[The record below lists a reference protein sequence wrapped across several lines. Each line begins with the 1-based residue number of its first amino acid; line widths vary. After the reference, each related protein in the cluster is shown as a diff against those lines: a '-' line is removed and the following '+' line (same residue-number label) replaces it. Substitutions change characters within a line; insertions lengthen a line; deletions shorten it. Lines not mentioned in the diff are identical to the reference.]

1 MGKISAQRC
10 ERGGQR
16 GGNGGRVHTKTT
28 RHGWHTKTPDSIAA
42 RRLGVRGY
50 RDTVFQTGYRAI
62 LKDLP
67 LITTTNT
74 PDLGRLTSSL
84 VDFVVADFKVMNNFF
99 YYTIRKDKECFLN
112 HLIPPIVF
120 FIIFAQK

>member
-1 MGKISAQRC
+1 MRGVDKEAEMVDGCTQKQRDTVGTQKP
-10 ERGGQR
+10 R
-16 GGNGGRVHTKTT
+16 
-28 RHGWHTKTPDSIAA
+28 IAA
-42 RRLGVRGY
+42 GRLGVRGY

-62 LKDLP
+62 LNDLP

-84 VDFVVADFKVMNNFF
+84 VDVVVADFKVMNNFF